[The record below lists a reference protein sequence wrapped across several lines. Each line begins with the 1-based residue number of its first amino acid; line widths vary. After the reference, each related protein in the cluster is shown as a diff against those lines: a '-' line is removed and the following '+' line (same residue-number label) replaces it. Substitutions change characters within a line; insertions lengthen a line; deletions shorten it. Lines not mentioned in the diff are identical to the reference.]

1 MHMNAI
7 TYNSSRDIQFEEN
20 GKVDLM
26 WNMDIY
32 SSNLTSNHS
41 FNEHFPIDDKLNEYL
56 AELQQKD
63 SYLDI
68 A

>member
-1 MHMNAI
+1 MNALS
-7 TYNSSRDIQFEEN
+7 YNSSRDIQVEEN

-26 WNMDIY
+26 WNIDIY

-41 FNEHFPIDDKLNEYL
+41 FSEHFPLDGKFNEYL